1 MTSNSS
7 AAQDQQSKRS
17 IDAPYEERYT
27 NAELVSIIE
36 QSLIYMCACP
46 AQLAEALLKLRS
58 LLQYQLSCSADPSN
72 EAAVHSV
79 IAKSTVQSHHILQ
92 DCLDTVIA
100 LEKWDR
106 ATLQMPDGLRK
117 RQMKELLADD

>member
-1 MTSNSS
+1 MTTDPVTLES
-7 AAQDQQSKRS
+7 QLSKRS

-27 NAELVSIIE
+27 DADLVSIIE
-36 QSLIYMCACP
+36 QGLIYMCACP

-58 LLQYQLSCSADPSN
+58 LLQYQMRCLTDPVN
-72 EAAVHSV
+72 DAAVHAA
-79 IAKSTVQSHHILQ
+79 IAKSTVQSHHIMQ

-106 ATLQMPDGLRK
+106 ATLQMPEGLRK
-117 RQMKELLADD
+117 RQMQELLADN